1 VSEGA
6 GDIGERRHALTG
18 RRIVAS
24 LHQAAL
30 FLRDAFLAERER
42 WALWIP
48 ALLGGGIG
56 LYFMLTVEP
65 AGWVGP
71 VAIVIAALLV
81 LIVRRHAVLFLPAI
95 ALLIAAIGFAD
106 AQLQTWLVA
115 APVLERQI
123 GPVRI
128 EGRVVEIDPL
138 PEGYRIVVAP
148 RSVERLDAARLPLR
162 LRIKVT
168 RGGDDL
174 LPGEYVALRAILYP
188 PPAPAMPG
196 AYDFQ
201 RRAFFDRLG
210 GVGFAVAPV
219 ERREAPDGVGPS
231 SWQTAIAALRS
242 AMTERILAALP
253 GRTGGVAA
261 AIITGQTHAIPEADA
276 AAFRDAGLAHIL
288 VFTGRSSWFSYQL
301 NADIAERVRST
312 SASITDLHRSQAEDR
327 S

>member
-1 VSEGA
+1 MIDEA
-6 GDIGERRHALTG
+6 GDIGDRRRAQAG
-18 RRIVAS
+18 RWGLAS
-24 LHQAAL
+24 LRDVAG

-48 ALLGGGIG
+48 ALLGSGIG
-56 LYFMLTVEP
+56 LYFMLTAEP
-65 AGWVGP
+65 PALSGPAAIASAGLLVLLTRRH
-71 VAIVIAALLV
+71 AALL
-81 LIVRRHAVLFLPAI
+81 LPAI
-95 ALLIAAIGFAD
+95 VGLIAAVGFAD

-115 APVLERQI
+115 APVLERQL
-123 GPVRI
+123 GPVRV
-128 EGRVVEIDPL
+128 EGHVVEVDPL
-138 PEGYRIVVAP
+138 PEGYRLVVAP
-148 RSVERLDAARLPLR
+148 ISVERLDAARLPPR

-174 LPGEYVALRAILYP
+174 LPGAFVALRAILYP

-210 GVGFAVAPV
+210 GVGFAVSPV
-219 ERREAPDGVGPS
+219 ELRPAPDGDGPS
-231 SWQTAIAALRS
+231 SWRTAVAALRS

-261 AIITGQTHAIPEADA
+261 AIITGQTHAIPESDA

-288 VFTGRSSWFSYQL
+288 MC
-301 NADIAERVRST
+301 E
-312 SASITDLHRSQAEDR
+312 SI
-327 S
+327 